1 MIKRMSKLSALLVT
15 VTAFASIIPATSAN
29 AATKLET
36 LNGTLE
42 SVQAF
47 DGGKYVYDGYK
58 NNNQDTSIYL
68 FNGAK
73 DIEINNVTSLKG
85 AIKYGKNDLSFN
97 NSKETLLNLSTGNVE
112 DETIEDKYNLMK
124 SKLSSSVIKKVK
136 RYKDL
141 DLASFKVNTTQINSN
156 QFGDVWYE
164 YSISDSTVQYKG
176 YVSVDGTYI
185 DASET
190 ANITFYAS
198 STKNTYTYNKVTFD
212 KMKDTQ
218 KVDGITY
225 SLKAGNTLFAD
236 SGYIYR
242 IVEVIPDNSTEVSS
256 RFIQKISKAKGT
268 TVDGAYIPNSVESYE
283 VSISDYATL
292 TNSKSQVRLIDSS
305 VYVIT
310 NESNQ
315 LSISKFDLTKTRDT
329 SSSAKTSDR
338 VSRVKLDD
346 TYNDIKNED
355 ATAYDI
361 DVNGNI
367 WILYKGSISKVV
379 KGSLSTLYTVDKSMT
394 NLSVYDDND
403 IIAWNKDNDI
413 YSVVNGTAGTGTDPG
428 KNVVTTGWS
437 SSNGAW
443 SYINADGSKA
453 TSWVKVGPTWYFLNS
468 NGIMQIGW
476 VKVGPSWYYLNT
488 SGAMQTSWVKDGSSW
503 YYLKPS
509 GDMATGW
516 INDGGS
522 WYYLNSSGAMLSN
535 TTVDGYKL
543 GPNGAWVK

>member
-1 MIKRMSKLSALLVT
+1 MIKRISKLNALLLT
-15 VTAFASIIPATSAN
+15 ATAFVSIIPATSAN

-36 LNGTLE
+36 LTGTLE

-47 DGGKYVYDGYK
+47 DGGKYIYDGYK
-58 NNNQDTSIYL
+58 DNNQDTSIYL
-68 FNGAK
+68 FNGTK
-73 DIEINNVTSLKG
+73 DIEINNVTSLEG

-97 NSKETLLNLSTGNVE
+97 NSKKTLLNLSTGSVE
-112 DETIEDKYNLMK
+112 DETIQDKYNFMK
-124 SKLSSSVIKKVK
+124 IKLSSSVIKKVK

-141 DLASFKVNTTQINSN
+141 DLASFNVNTTQLNSN

-164 YSISDSTVQYKG
+164 YSINDSKVQYKG
-176 YVSVDGTYI
+176 YVSIDGTYI

-212 KMKDTQ
+212 KMKDTK

-225 SLKAGNTLFAD
+225 SLREGNTLFAD

-242 IVEVIPDNSTEVSS
+242 IVEVISDNSTEVAS
-256 RFIQKISKAKGT
+256 RFIQKISKTKGN

-283 VSISDYATL
+283 ISTSDYSTL

-305 VYVIT
+305 IYVIT
-310 NESNQ
+310 NEANQ
-315 LSISKFDLTKTRDT
+315 LSISKFDLTKSRDNSD
-329 SSSAKTSDR
+329 SSKTSDR
-338 VSRVKLDD
+338 ISRVKLDD
-346 TYNDIKNED
+346 TYNDIKNEN

-361 DVNGNI
+361 DVNGNV

-379 KGSLSTLYTVDKSMT
+379 KGSLSILYTVDKSMT

-403 IIAWNKDNDI
+403 IVTWNKDNDI
-413 YSVVNGTAGTGTDPG
+413 YSVVNGKAGNGTDTG
-428 KNVVTTGWS
+428 KNPVTTGWV

-453 TSWVKVGPTWYFLNS
+453 TGWVKIGPTWYFLNS
-468 NGIMQIGW
+468 NGIMQTGW
-476 VKVGPSWYYLNT
+476 IKDGSSWYYLNT
-488 SGAMQTSWVKDGSSW
+488 SGAMQTSWIKDGSSW

-516 INDGGS
+516 VNDGGL

-543 GPNGAWVK
+543 GPSGAWIK